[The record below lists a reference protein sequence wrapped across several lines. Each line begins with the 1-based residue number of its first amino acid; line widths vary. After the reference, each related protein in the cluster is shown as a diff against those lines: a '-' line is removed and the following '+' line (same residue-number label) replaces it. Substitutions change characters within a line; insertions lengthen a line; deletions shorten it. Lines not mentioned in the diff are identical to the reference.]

1 MEMIGP
7 MMKQISSTID
17 SHEYAVCSARGSPR

>member
-7 MMKQISSTID
+7 KMKHTSSTID
-17 SHEYAVCSARGSPR
+17 SHEYAVCRSRPEPR